1 MSFIILELSN
11 NMHQLEEK
19 EKLDMPR
26 KSTENPNDSQ
36 DKENH
41 KDNNSHLQ
49 SQNQGN
55 YQKKACVELDPS
67 SLIHQLGRDI
77 TINCLLRLSRSDYGS
92 IAALN
97 HHFRS
102 LIRTG
107 ELYQLRRKMDII
119 EHWVYFSCD
128 PLQWEAFDPN
138 RGRWMHLPR
147 MNSNELFM
155 LSDKESLAVGTNL
168 LVFGTEIMTPTIYKY
183 SLLTN
188 EWTKGMKMNI
198 SRCLFGS
205 ASIGEIAIL
214 AGGCD
219 LQGNIFKHAELYNSD
234 TNQWEILPDMNTARK
249 MCSGVFMD
257 EKFYVLGGIGAD
269 KTTKLTSGEEFDL
282 KTRKWHEIPNMCPPQ
297 NETATYSEAPPLIAV
312 VNNVLYVADHAQ
324 QEIKRY
330 VKDNNSWVT
339 IGKLPE
345 RAFSMNGWGIAFRAC
360 GNQLFVIGG
369 SSFDG
374 RRVLEVNAWAPNNE
388 DAPQWNLLARRQLR
402 SFVYNCTVMG
412 C

>member
-1 MSFIILELSN
+1 
-11 NMHQLEEK
+11 MHQLEEK
-19 EKLDMPR
+19 EKQIMLR
-26 KSTENPNDSQ
+26 KSIENPNDSQ
-36 DKENH
+36 DKESH
-41 KDNNSHLQ
+41 KDYNSPLQ
-49 SQNQGN
+49 SHNQGN
-55 YQKKACVELDPS
+55 DKKKTCVDPDLS
-67 SLIHQLGRDI
+67 SLIHPLGRDI
-77 TINCLLRLSRSDYGS
+77 SINCLLRLSRSDYGS
-92 IAALN
+92 IAAVN

-107 ELYQLRRKMDII
+107 ELYQLRRKLGII
-119 EHWVYFSCD
+119 EQWVYFSCD
-128 PLQWEAFDPN
+128 PFEWEAFDPN

-147 MNSNELFM
+147 MNSSELFM

-168 LVFGTEIMTPTIYKY
+168 LVFGREIMTSAIYKY
-183 SLLTN
+183 SILTN
-188 EWTKGMKMNI
+188 EWTKGIEMNT

-219 LQGNIFKHAELYNSD
+219 LQGNILKSAELYNLD

-257 EKFYVLGGIGAD
+257 GKFYVLGGIGAD

-282 KTRKWHEIPNMCPPQ
+282 KTRKWREIPNMCPPQ
-297 NETATYSEAPPLIAV
+297 NETSTYIEAPPLIAV
-312 VNNVLYVADHAQ
+312 LNNILYVADHAK

-330 VKDNNSWVT
+330 VNDNNSWVT
-339 IGKLPE
+339 IGRLPDL
-345 RAFSMNGWGIAFRAC
+345 AFSVNGWGIAFRAC

-369 SSFDG
+369 STFDG
-374 RRVLEVNAWAPNNE
+374 RRVLEVNAWVPNNKG
-388 DAPQWNLLARRQLR
+388 APQWNLLARRQIE
-402 SFVYNCTVMG
+402 SFVYNCSVMG